1 MPSFVRRVLVTTGVA
16 TLVVAVL
23 IATRDWR
30 AALAFAVASAWGMA
44 NLVVWA
50 AGCREILMG
59 GADRGAKLLRLGL
72 VKLALLATGL
82 LMLRLSFPFTK
93 NEAVGVIA
101 GVPMVLVITFLK
113 AMGAKLTGR
122 DLMVTKQPSADG
134 AQVMAGGQ
142 V

>member
-16 TLVVAVL
+16 TLVVAMW
-23 IATRDWR
+23 IATRDSR
-30 AALAFAVASAWGMA
+30 AAIAFAVASGWGMA

-59 GADRGAKLLRLGL
+59 SADRGTKLLRLAL

-82 LMLRLSFPFTK
+82 LLLRFTFPLSQ

-113 AMGAKLTGR
+113 ALGAKLMGR
-122 DLMVTKQPSADG
+122 DLVTPKQAPTET